1 MCSHANMAM
10 ALNPYLAEKLHL
22 ANDGPNELSEKTDE
36 LPLTPPT
43 DLECLAPGFNPKAIQ
58 KIVREGILLGSGG
71 VAILLQIANPGVGE
85 GVDRNSNF
93 AYRPVDRLRTTMTYI
108 YTMAYGTPEE
118 RRTVIEMVHHAHKPV
133 KGPGYS
139 ADDPDLQLWV
149 AATLYAC
156 GVDIYEKMLGKL
168 DQTFS
173 EQVYQEYSVMAT
185 SLRVPRE
192 MWPETRQK
200 FWEYWDEKIA
210 TLQVSPH
217 AKNVAND
224 LLYNKMGPLWLRVN
238 LPLIRVL
245 TAEFMPPRMRQEYG
259 LKTSKPRRAIYRVTM
274 GLGRTFYPMLPNSV
288 RQIPLKYYL
297 KDMRKRMAKV
307 ADVV

>member
-1 MCSHANMAM
+1 LLQDS
-10 ALNPYLAEKLHL
+10 
-22 ANDGPNELSEKTDE
+22 
-36 LPLTPPT
+36 
-43 DLECLAPGFNPKAIQ
+43 IQ
-58 KIVREGILLGSGG
+58 KQSKKSSEGILLGSGG

-192 MWPETRQK
+192 MSPLQQ
-200 FWEYWDEKIA
+200 DGS
-210 TLQVSPH
+210 TLAKSEPPTHSSP
-217 AKNVAND
+217 D
-224 LLYNKMGPLWLRVN
+224 C
-238 LPLIRVL
+238 
-245 TAEFMPPRMRQEYG
+245 
-259 LKTSKPRRAIYRVTM
+259 
-274 GLGRTFYPMLPNSV
+274 
-288 RQIPLKYYL
+288 
-297 KDMRKRMAKV
+297 
-307 ADVV
+307 